1 MAGAIDA
8 ADLVDAVQAFL
19 REIESE
25 LGGRR
30 GFHAKVA
37 ANALA
42 VVARE
47 LRERPGEVEAAALAT
62 LGSDVADA
70 CSRIR
75 SGEWSAAT
83 PGLLDTLE
91 AGIIARLA
99 VDNPKFS
106 TLARLGDK
114 LREKQA

>member
-1 MAGAIDA
+1 MAGSIGA
-8 ADLVDAVQAFL
+8 ADLVEAVEGFL
-19 REIESE
+19 RQLESE
-25 LGGRR
+25 LGGRH

-47 LRERPGEVEAAALAT
+47 LRKGPAEIEAAAFAS

-75 SGEWSAAT
+75 SGEWTAAT
-83 PGLLDTLE
+83 PGLLDAVE
-91 AGIIARLA
+91 RGIVARLA

-106 TLARLGDK
+106 TLTR
-114 LREKQA
+114 LRERQA